1 MAGRRILYL
10 AVLAGCLIFYGCY
23 REWLAWVVLLGVL
36 WLPVLSVAVSLPGM
50 LAVRLQP
57 DIPGSIRLGQ
67 TLRLGLKIQ
76 CKLPC
81 PQLESGF
88 LLQELSTGAS
98 LTLPAGKEWKPE
110 HCGAWRIT
118 LYKCCVYDCLGLIRL
133 PTGGKKQQT
142 VYIEPVPVPMEE
154 ATAMR
159 NLEPR
164 QWKPKPGG
172 GFGENHDLRLYRPG
186 DSLHRIHWKLAA
198 KTGKLIYREPMEP
211 AEMPPVLAVHLS
223 GTRQEQDEILG
234 KLLWF
239 SSLLLSRQT
248 EHSLCCLTGSGL
260 YHFKIQAEQELNR
273 ALRQLLCCSG
283 AAKDAVMLRQTG
295 GRWIRI
301 GGVPD
306 EA

>member
-10 AVLAGCLIFYGCY
+10 AVLAGCLILYACY

-57 DIPGSIRLGQ
+57 DVPGSIRLGESI
-67 TLRLGLKIQ
+67 RLGLEVRY
-76 CKLPC
+76 KLLC

-98 LTLPAGKEWKPE
+98 LTFPAGKEWRPE
-110 HCGAWRIT
+110 HCGAWKVT
-118 LYKCCVYDCLGLIRL
+118 LHKSFVYDCLGLLRL
-133 PTGGKKQQT
+133 SAEGKKQQT
-142 VYIEPVPVPMEE
+142 VYVEPVPVPVE
-154 ATAMR
+154 AAMQ

-164 QWKPKPGG
+164 QWKPKLGG
-172 GFGENHDLRLYRPG
+172 GFGEDHDLRFYRPG
-186 DSLHRIHWKLAA
+186 DSLNRIHWKMAA

-211 AEMPPVLAVHLS
+211 AEVPPVLAVHLS
-223 GTRQEQDEILG
+223 GSRQEQDEILG
-234 KLLWF
+234 KLFWL
-239 SSLLLSRQT
+239 SRHLLSRQT
-248 EHSLCCLTGSGL
+248 AHSLCCLTGSGL
-260 YHFKIQAEQELNR
+260 FSFQILEEKDLNQALH
-273 ALRQLLCCSG
+273 QLLCCSG
-283 AAKDAVMLRQTG
+283 ASKAAAMPRQTG
-295 GRWIRI
+295 SRWIQI

>member
-10 AVLAGCLIFYGCY
+10 AVLAGCLILYACY
-23 REWLAWVVLLGVL
+23 REWLAWVVLLGVR

-57 DIPGSIRLGQ
+57 DIPGFIRLGESIQ
-67 TLRLGLKIQ
+67 LGLEVR

-81 PQLESGF
+81 PQLEGGF
-88 LLQELSTGAS
+88 LLRELSTGAS
-98 LTLPAGKEWKPE
+98 LILPAGKKWRPE

-118 LYKCCVYDCLGLIRL
+118 LHKCFVYDCLGLLRL
-133 PTGGKKQQT
+133 SVGGKKGQR
-142 VYIEPVPVPMEE
+142 VYIEPVPVSMEALE
-154 ATAMR
+154 MK
-159 NLEPR
+159 NPEPR

-172 GFGENHDLRLYRPG
+172 GFGENHYLRLYRPG
-186 DSLHRIHWKLAA
+186 DSLRHIHWKMAA

-211 AEMPPVLAVHLS
+211 AETPTVLALHLS
-223 GTRQEQDEILG
+223 GSRREQDEILG
-234 KLLWF
+234 KLLWL

-248 EHSLCCLTGSGL
+248 AHSLCCLTGSGL
-260 YHFKIQAEQELNR
+260 FHFKIQTEQELNH
-273 ALRQLLCCSG
+273 ALHHLLCCS
-283 AAKDAVMLRQTG
+283 ASAKEAVMPQQTG
-295 GRWIRI
+295 DRWIRI